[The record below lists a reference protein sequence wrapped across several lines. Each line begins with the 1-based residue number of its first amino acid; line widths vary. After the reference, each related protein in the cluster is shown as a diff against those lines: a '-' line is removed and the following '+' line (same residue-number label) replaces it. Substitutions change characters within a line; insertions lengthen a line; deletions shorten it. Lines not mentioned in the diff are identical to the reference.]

1 MKKAFTLIEV
11 NLAIM
16 VMAVGVLGIISLYAF
31 GFREERQSREDV
43 ASAAYADAVMGPLVT
58 ALTAT
63 NVKWSAFRKIPDS
76 PGPDGWGHYLQNRAT
91 GKVVSDPESLA
102 QSAYSR
108 TMSALSLG
116 GGFPT
121 GFQVSKQ
128 KAGNLKAAL
137 VVMHPRDEN
146 NDPIESLIAISF
158 RAATKENLLFSAPLY
173 YTEARFQGVMD
184 ENGGSE

>member
-1 MKKAFTLIEV
+1 MKRAFTLIEV

-63 NVKWSAFRKIPDS
+63 NVKWSVFRRLPDS
-76 PGPDGWGHYLQNRAT
+76 PGEQGWGHYLQNRTT

-102 QSAYSR
+102 QSAYTR
-108 TMSALSLG
+108 TISALSLG
-116 GGFPT
+116 EGFPS
-121 GFQVSKQ
+121 GFQVTRQ
-128 KAGNLKAAL
+128 KAGNLKPAL
-137 VVMHPRDEN
+137 VVMHDE
-146 NDPIESLIAISF
+146 DSAIVRISF
-158 RAATKENLLFSAPLY
+158 RAVDKSNLLFSAPLY

-184 ENGGSE
+184 E